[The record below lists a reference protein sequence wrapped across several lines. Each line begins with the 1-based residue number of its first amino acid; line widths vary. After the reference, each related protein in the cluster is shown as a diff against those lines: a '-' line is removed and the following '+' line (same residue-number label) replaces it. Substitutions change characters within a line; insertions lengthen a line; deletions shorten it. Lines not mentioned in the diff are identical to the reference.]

1 MGLMDRFRREPTLRV
16 HMIVSVDEFPAGENF
31 DLPVEVAD
39 RFIIRGYAE
48 GFLSREYSAEER
60 NAMHSNSQVVSI

>member
-1 MGLMDRFRREPTLRV
+1 MR
-16 HMIVSVDEFPAGENF
+16 VSVDEFPAGERF

-48 GFLSREYSAEER
+48 GELSREYDADER
-60 NAMHSNSQVVSI
+60 NAMHANSQVVGV